1 MNKLFLIINTL
12 FLSLFIVGGKSYGWG
27 FSKNKDHKQPYIGIY
42 EEEIND
48 TNSFYV
54 GDKDDKKVYLT
65 FDAGYDNGNL
75 IKILD
80 ILEEKNVNGIFFVT
94 GDFLSR
100 FSDLTIEI
108 NKRGHIVGNHIWSHK
123 NITSLSKTQ
132 IEEELKKVETKYYEL
147 TGEQMQKYFR
157 PPAGVFN
164 KESLNVIKENGYTT
178 LFWSIAYKDWDTNN
192 QTNIEK
198 SVNSVIENLHN
209 GAIILLHTVS
219 NANVDALPII
229 IDKIR
234 EEGYEI
240 CNINELYINDE
251 NLILN

>member
-1 MNKLFLIINTL
+1 M
-12 FLSLFIVGGKSYGWG
+12 
-27 FSKNKDHKQPYIGIY
+27 
-42 EEEIND
+42 
-48 TNSFYV
+48 
-54 GDKDDKKVYLT
+54 
-65 FDAGYDNGNL
+65 
-75 IKILD
+75 
-80 ILEEKNVNGIFFVT
+80 
-94 GDFLSR
+94 
-100 FSDLTIEI
+100 TIEI
-108 NKRGHIVGNHIWSHK
+108 NKRGHIVGNHTWSHK

-147 TGEQMQKYFR
+147 TGEQMKKYFR

-192 QTNIEK
+192 QTNIDK

-219 NANVDALPII
+219 DANVDALPII

-240 CNINELYINDE
+240 CNINELYINDD
-251 NLILN
+251 ILTLN

>member
-12 FLSLFIVGGKSYGWG
+12 LLSLFTINSNSYGWG

-42 EEEIND
+42 EEEIKD

-54 GDKDDKKVYLT
+54 GNNDEKKVYLT

-80 ILEEKNVNGIFFVT
+80 ILDDKEVEGTFFVT
-94 GDFLSR
+94 GDFLNR
-100 FSDLTIEI
+100 FSELTIEI
-108 NKRGHIVGNHIWSHK
+108 NKRGHIVGNHTWSHK
-123 NITSLSKTQ
+123 NITSLSKDE
-132 IEEELKKVETKYYEL
+132 IENELLKVENKYYEL
-147 TGEQMQKYFR
+147 TGEKLNKYFR

-164 KESLNVIKENGYTT
+164 KNSLNVIKDNGYTT

-192 QTNIEK
+192 QSNIDV
-198 SVNSVIENLHN
+198 SVNSVIDNLHN

-219 NANVDALPII
+219 DSNVLALPII

-240 CNINELYINDE
+240 SSINELYINSNDF
-251 NLILN
+251 LLN